1 MRATPR
7 CGHRAAGA
15 RAAHRARAHRRRR
28 VRRVRGRSRPVPGRG
43 SARHRGRRSSARRCR
58 APIALPGRARAAG
71 PRTRGARAQTAPR
84 RRRSAPGSRRRRGRR
99 RAPLR
104 ARARF
109 RGRRRSTRSSG
120 HPAGPSGQSRP
131 PRRASLRI
139 SLYAAAMPDAAAP
152 ADPLSVDLL
161 ELRGPT
167 ITLRI
172 PHSRDSLALLE
183 LASDPAVTRWFSW
196 GPYRAEGEGRAY
208 LARLPGQRHSGAQL
222 DLIQV
227 LRGYG
232 PIGITGLSEFSYR
245 DRRAMV
251 GSWLGQAFW
260 GTGANTE

>member
-1 MRATPR
+1 
-7 CGHRAAGA
+7 
-15 RAAHRARAHRRRR
+15 
-28 VRRVRGRSRPVPGRG
+28 
-43 SARHRGRRSSARRCR
+43 
-58 APIALPGRARAAG
+58 
-71 PRTRGARAQTAPR
+71 
-84 RRRSAPGSRRRRGRR
+84 
-99 RAPLR
+99 
-104 ARARF
+104 
-109 RGRRRSTRSSG
+109 
-120 HPAGPSGQSRP
+120 
-131 PRRASLRI
+131 
-139 SLYAAAMPDAAAP
+139 MPDAAAP
-152 ADPLSVDLL
+152 ADPLTVDLL

-196 GPYRAEGEGRAY
+196 GPYRAEGEARAY
-208 LARLPGQRHSGAQL
+208 LDRLPGQRHSGAQL

-260 GTGANTE
+260 GTGANTESKALMCPLAFELLGLERLGAYANVENGRSKRALENTGFLPEGVLRGWHRHDGRQLDVTVFGMLASDWQNSAAREVPVEVFGAPPSAFLLARAR